1 MASIFG
7 GRANLACSGPSVL
20 PKFPFEAQ
28 IPILIKHWSTVTM
41 VREKILSRSMRQMFT
56 GGVMLGLAGMV
67 QPLQAQEKMEVV
79 QVMGTRITAPGTI
92 SNSPISSITVEDV
105 NAAQPIAVEEFF
117 KSLPAAVPAIGPGIN
132 SGSSGAATI
141 DLRGLGPNRTLVL
154 VNGRR
159 LVPFNLNGA
168 VDTNAIPLSLLSR
181 VDLMTGG
188 ASVVYGADAVSGVVN
203 FNLKRNFSGVDLT
216 TSYGATAGERD
227 ARRRRTDLTVG
238 ANLPDNR
245 GNVVLSVGKT
255 LADPLTQGARAYAF
269 TSLNSVTGA
278 PIGSATTVPSAFS
291 TSKGAGG
298 TDTLAGAWQI
308 NPATGALMQPVQ
320 LYNTNPVNYYAT
332 GLERIQ
338 ATALGNFKINQH
350 AEAYAEL
357 FYTGSKV
364 GAALAETGTAGSTFN
379 VPIGNPFIPAAAR
392 QQLCA
397 RRGIPAA
404 SCVEGNPTLVPLL
417 VNRRFVELGPRY
429 FDFDTKTKQATLGIR
444 GALTLD
450 WAYDA
455 YWSRGDADQ
464 TGMRRNWGS
473 QSRVVQALN
482 ALNSTTC
489 VNPANGC
496 VPLNVFGAAGS
507 ITPAQLGFINLSAQ
521 TRQAVRQDVG
531 MVSFSGDLGR
541 VLASPFAAQPIT
553 MAISLEQRK
562 LLASTESDAALQVQG
577 EVLGNG
583 ATTPDRSGVFK
594 LREYAIELLAP
605 LVKDKPLMRAL
616 NLELGYRQT
625 DFSNSGKSRD
635 YGSWKAGGEWAPVQ
649 SLRFRGMV
657 QKATRAPNVNELFA
671 PVVTGVANLAIDP
684 CQGNRINQAASNTP
698 GTLSNL
704 CRLTGVPQGEIGSL
718 PAPSSGQISNQTRG
732 NPALGPEQAKTR
744 TLGFVWEPALTLAL
758 TIDYYKIDIDNAIS
772 SPATTDILD
781 GCYSTSLNPGLVQ
794 NVMCGLIGRNTIN
807 GTFNGIEATGV
818 QTALSNLGTQN
829 TSGIDVNLAYRL
841 NPGGFGVDAKFGSIE
856 LSGGF
861 NQVQR
866 FRFRPTPASIERNCL
881 GFYSVACGGPNYKRK
896 FNQRTTWTVGAWSAG
911 YNWRYVGA
919 VSEEPGGTDFL
930 PAFAHIPAYNY
941 VDMNVVWN
949 VSKML
954 RLNLSVNNVANKQ
967 APIVGGSI
975 GTTSANSG
983 NTFPQYYDALGRY
996 VTFGASLRF

>member
-1 MASIFG
+1 ML
-7 GRANLACSGPSVL
+7 RL
-20 PKFPFEAQ
+20 PA
-28 IPILIKHWSTVTM
+28 
-41 VREKILSRSMRQMFT
+41 
-56 GGVMLGLAGMV
+56 GGVMLGVALVA
-67 QPLQAQEKMEVV
+67 QPLRAQEIMEVV
-79 QVMGTRITAPGTI
+79 QITGTRITMPGAT
-92 SNSPISSITVEDV
+92 SNSPISSITAEEI
-105 NAAQPIAVEEFF
+105 NAAQPVAVEEFF
-117 KSLPAAVPAIGPGIN
+117 KGLPAAVPAIGPGTN
-132 SGSSGAATI
+132 SGTFGAATI

-154 VNGRR
+154 INGRR
-159 LVPFNLNGA
+159 LVPFSLNGA
-168 VDTNAIPLSLLSR
+168 VDTNAIPLALLSR

-203 FNLKRNFSGVDLT
+203 FNLKRNFTGVDLT
-216 TSYGATAGERD
+216 TSYGATADQRD

-245 GNVVLSVGKT
+245 GNVVFSVGKT
-255 LADPLTQGARAYAF
+255 AADPLTQGARAYGI

-298 TDTLAGAWQI
+298 TDTLTGAWQI
-308 NPATGALMQPVQ
+308 NPATGALVQPVQ

-332 GLERIQ
+332 GFERTQ
-338 ATALGNFKINQH
+338 ATALGNFKFNEH

-364 GAALAETGTAGSTFN
+364 GAALAATGTGGSTFN

-429 FDFDTKTKQATLGIR
+429 FDFDTTTKQATLGLR
-444 GALTLD
+444 GAIAND
-450 WAYDA
+450 WTYDA
-455 YWSRGDADQ
+455 YWSRGEADQ
-464 TGMRRNWGS
+464 TGLRRNWGS
-473 QSRVVQALN
+473 QSRVVQALD
-482 ALNSTTC
+482 ALNSTSC

-496 VPLNVFGAAGS
+496 VPLDVFGAAGS

-521 TRQAVRQDVG
+521 MRQAVRQDVG
-531 MVSFSGDLGR
+531 VVSFSGDLGSA
-541 VLASPFAAQPIT
+541 LSSPFAGQPIT
-553 MAISLEQRK
+553 MALSLEQRK
-562 LLASTESDAALQVQG
+562 LLAYTQSDAALQVQG

-583 ATTPDRSGVFK
+583 ATTPDRSGQFK
-594 LREYAIELLAP
+594 LSEYALELLVP
-605 LVKDKPLMRAL
+605 LVKDKPLMHAL

-625 DFSNSGKSRD
+625 NFSAAGRSSD
-635 YGSWKAGGEWAPVQ
+635 YGSWKYGGEWAPLQ

-657 QKATRAPNVNELFA
+657 QKATRAPNANELFA
-671 PVVTGVANLAIDP
+671 PVVTGVASLAVDP
-684 CQGNRINQAASNTP
+684 CQGNRITQAASNTP

-704 CRLTGVPQGEIGSL
+704 CRLTGVPQSEIGSL
-718 PAPSSGQISNQTRG
+718 PAPSSSTISQQSGG

-744 TLGFVWEPALTLAL
+744 TIGFAWEPASMLVLTV
-758 TIDYYKIDIDNAIS
+758 DYYKIDIDNAIS
-772 SPATTDILD
+772 SPSTVDILD
-781 GCYSTSLNPGLVQ
+781 GCYSTAFNPGLVQ
-794 NVMCGLIGRNTIN
+794 NASCALTGRNTIN
-807 GTFNGIEATGV
+807 GTFNGVEAKGV

-841 NPGGFGVDAKFGSIE
+841 SAGAFGVDPKFGSIE

-866 FRFRPTPASIERNCL
+866 FVFRPTPASIERNCL

-896 FNQRTTWTVGAWSAG
+896 FNQRTVWTVGAWSLA
-911 YNWRYVGA
+911 YNWRYVSA

-930 PAFAHIPAYNY
+930 PAFARIAAYNY
-941 VDMNVVWN
+941 VDMSVAWN

-975 GTTSANSG
+975 GTAVTDSG
-983 NTFPQYYDALGRY
+983 NTFPQYYDAIGRY
-996 VTFGASLRF
+996 VTFGASLKF

>member
-1 MASIFG
+1 MQ
-7 GRANLACSGPSVL
+7 
-20 PKFPFEAQ
+20 Q
-28 IPILIKHWSTVTM
+28 IS
-41 VREKILSRSMRQMFT
+41 S
-56 GGVMLGLAGMV
+56 GGVMFALAV
-67 QPLQAQEKMEVV
+67 VASPLLAQEKIEVV
-79 QVMGTRITAPGTI
+79 QVTGTRITAPGTT
-92 SNSPISSITVEDV
+92 SNSPISSITAEEI
-105 NAAQPIAVEEFF
+105 NAAQPVAVEEVF
-117 KSLPAAVPAIGPGIN
+117 KSLPAAAPAIGPGTN
-132 SGSSGAATI
+132 SGTGGAATI
-141 DLRGLGPNRTLVL
+141 NLRGLGPNRTLVL

-168 VDTNAIPLSLLSR
+168 VDTNAIPLALLSR

-216 TSYGATAGERD
+216 TSYGATADQRD

-255 LADPLTQGARAYAF
+255 AADPVMQGARAYGF

-278 PIGSATTVPSAFS
+278 PIGSPTTVPSAFS

-298 TDTLAGAWQI
+298 TDALADAWQI
-308 NPATGALMQPVQ
+308 NPATGALVQPVQ

-332 GLERIQ
+332 GLERTQ

-417 VNRRFVELGPRY
+417 INRRFVELGPRY
-429 FDFDTKTKQATLGIR
+429 FDFDTTTKQATLGIR
-444 GALTLD
+444 GVLPLD

-455 YWSRGDADQ
+455 YWSRGNADQ

-482 ALNSTTC
+482 ALSTTAC

-521 TRQAVRQDVG
+521 MRQAVRQDVG
-531 MVSFSGDLGR
+531 AVSFSGDLGSR
-541 VLASPFAAQPIT
+541 LVSPFAAQPIT
-553 MAISLEQRK
+553 MALSIEQRK
-562 LLASTESDAALQVQG
+562 LLAYTESDAALQVQG

-594 LREYAIELLAP
+594 LREYAIELLVP
-605 LVKDKPLMRAL
+605 LVKDKPLMREL

-625 DFSNSGKSRD
+625 NFATSGKSND
-635 YGSWKAGGEWAPVQ
+635 YGSWKAGGEWAPLQ

-671 PVVTGVANLAIDP
+671 PVVTGVASLAVDP

-704 CRLTGVPQGEIGSL
+704 CRLTGVPQAGIGSL
-718 PAPSSGQISNQTRG
+718 PAPSSATISQQSGG
-732 NPALGPEQAKTR
+732 NPALGPEQGKTK

-758 TIDYYKIDIDNAIS
+758 TVDYYKIDIDNAIS

-794 NVMCGLIGRNTIN
+794 NAMCGLIGRNTIN
-807 GTFNGIEATGV
+807 GTFNGVEAKGV

-841 NPGGFGVDAKFGSIE
+841 SPGAFGVDAKFGSIE

-861 NQVQR
+861 NQVR
-866 FRFRPTPASIERNCL
+866 SFRFRPTPTSIDRNCL

-896 FNQRTTWTVGAWSAG
+896 FNQRTTWTAGAWSAG

-930 PAFAHIPAYNY
+930 PAFARIPAYNY
-941 VDMNVVWN
+941 VDMNVGWN

-975 GTTSANSG
+975 GTAATNSG

>member
-1 MASIFG
+1 MI
-7 GRANLACSGPSVL
+7 R
-20 PKFPFEAQ
+20 K
-28 IPILIKHWSTVTM
+28 
-41 VREKILSRSMRQMFT
+41 KILSRSIRLMYS
-56 GGVMLGLAGMV
+56 GGAMLALASV
-67 QPLQAQEKMEVV
+67 APPLLAQEKIDVV
-79 QVMGTRITAPGTI
+79 QITGTRITMPGST
-92 SNSPISSITVEDV
+92 SNSPIASITAEEL

-117 KSLPAAVPAIGPGIN
+117 KGLPAAAPSIGPGTN
-132 SGSSGAATI
+132 SGTGGAATI

-168 VDTNAIPLSLLSR
+168 VDTNAIPLALLSR

-188 ASVVYGADAVSGVVN
+188 ASAVYGADAVSGVVN
-203 FNLKRNFSGVDLT
+203 FNLKRNFTGVDLT
-216 TSYGATAGERD
+216 TSYGATADEHD

-255 LADPLTQGARAYAF
+255 AADPVMQGARAYGF

-291 TSKGAGG
+291 TSKGTGG

-308 NPATGALMQPVQ
+308 DPATGALAQPVQ
-320 LYNTNPVNYYAT
+320 SYNTNPVNYYAT
-332 GLERIQ
+332 GLERTQ
-338 ATALGNFKINQH
+338 ATALGNFKLNEH
-350 AEAYAEL
+350 AEVYAEL

-364 GAALAETGTAGSTFN
+364 GAALAATGTGGSTFN

-392 QQLCA
+392 QQLCV

-404 SCVEGNPTLVPLL
+404 SCVEGNPTQVPLL

-429 FDFDTKTKQATLGIR
+429 FDFDTTTKQATLGLK

-450 WAYDA
+450 WTYDA

-464 TGMRRNWGS
+464 TGLRRNWGS

-482 ALNSTTC
+482 ALSTTAC

-496 VPLNVFGAAGS
+496 VPLDVFGAAGS
-507 ITPAQLGFINLSAQ
+507 ITPSQLGFINLSAQ
-521 TRQAVRQDVG
+521 MRQVVRQDVG
-531 MVSFSGDLGR
+531 AVSFSGDLGSR
-541 VLASPFAAQPIT
+541 LVSPFAAQPIT
-553 MAISLEQRK
+553 MAVSLEQRK
-562 LLASTESDAALQVQG
+562 LLAYTQSDAALQVQG

-583 ATTPDRSGVFK
+583 ATTPDRSGEFK
-594 LREYAIELLAP
+594 LREYALELLVP
-605 LVKDKPLMRAL
+605 LVKDKPWMRVL

-625 DFSNSGKSRD
+625 AFSTAGKSSD
-635 YGSWKAGGEWAPVQ
+635 YGSWKYGGEWAPLQ

-657 QKATRAPNVNELFA
+657 QKATRAPNANELFA
-671 PVVTGVANLAIDP
+671 PVVTGVASLAVDP

-698 GTLSNL
+698 GSLSNL
-704 CRLTGVPQGEIGSL
+704 CRLTGVLQSEIGSL
-718 PAPSSGQISNQTRG
+718 PAPSAGTISQQSGG
-732 NPALGPEQAKTR
+732 NPALGPEQARTR
-744 TLGFVWEPALTLAL
+744 TIGFVWEPAPKLVLTV
-758 TIDYYKIDIDNAIS
+758 DYYKIDIANAIS
-772 SPATTDILD
+772 SPSTTDILD
-781 GCYSTSLNPGLVQ
+781 GCYSTAFNPALVQ
-794 NVMCGLIGRNTIN
+794 NASCALIGRNTIN
-807 GTFNGIEATGV
+807 GSFNGVEAKGV
-818 QTALSNLGTQN
+818 QTALSNLGTQA

-841 NPGGFGVDAKFGSIE
+841 SAGQLGVDPKFGS
-856 LSGGF
+856 LDLGAGF

-866 FRFRPTPASIERNCL
+866 FVFRPTPTSVERNCL
-881 GFYSVACGGPNYKRK
+881 GFYSVACGGPTYKRK
-896 FNQRTTWTVGAWSAG
+896 FSQRTAWTVGDWSLA

-919 VSEEPGGTDFL
+919 VNEEPGGTDFL

-941 VDMNVVWN
+941 VDMSVAWN
-949 VSKML
+949 ASKML

-975 GTTSANSG
+975 GTAVTNSG
-983 NTFPQYYDALGRY
+983 NTFPQYYDAIGRY
-996 VTFGASLRF
+996 VSFGASLKF